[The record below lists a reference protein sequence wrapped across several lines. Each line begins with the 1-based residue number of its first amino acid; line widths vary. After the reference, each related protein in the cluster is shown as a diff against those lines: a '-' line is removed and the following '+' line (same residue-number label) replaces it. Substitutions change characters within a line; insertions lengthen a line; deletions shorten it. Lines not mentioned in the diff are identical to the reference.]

1 MGSGYQVLPEIYD
14 RWQQTYGKDFS
25 TLILPKL
32 LRSIKAHNIPTTSL
46 LDLACGTGTLANLM
60 AKRGWKVFGVDAS
73 EGMLRQGKK
82 KVEGTRYSVTFS
94 RQDMERFTLPEQVTL
109 AVCMFDAVNH
119 LTSSRALLSC
129 FRRVNAAL
137 IPGGYFIF
145 DVNNELC
152 YKTVWRQTEMVREK
166 DFTMVLENS
175 FNAPRRVGMSRVTLF
190 MRRGDLFER
199 KEETVRERY
208 YPRDEIEEL
217 LRRAGF
223 RVLESADFNF
233 TPNPLVGEIK
243 TWWVVRRTQRWSI

>member
-1 MGSGYQVLPEIYD
+1 MVSGYQVLPEVYD

-32 LRSIKAHNIPTTSL
+32 LRSIKAHNISTTSL
-46 LDLACGTGTLANLM
+46 LDLGCGTGTLAVMM

-73 EGMLRQGKK
+73 EGMLRQGERKI
-82 KVEGTRYSVTFS
+82 EGTRYSVTFS
-94 RQDMERFTLPEQVTL
+94 HQDMERFALPEQVTL
-109 AVCMFDAVNH
+109 AVSLFDAVNH
-119 LTSSRALLSC
+119 LTSSRALFNC

-152 YKTVWRQTEMVREK
+152 YKAVWRQTEVIREK

-175 FNAPRRVGMSRVTLF
+175 FNAPRRIGKSRVTLF
-190 MRRGDLFER
+190 VRRGDLFER
-199 KEETVRERY
+199 KEEKVRERY
-208 YPRDEIEEL
+208 YPRDEIEEF

-223 RVLESADFNF
+223 QVLESADFNF
-233 TPNPLVGEIK
+233 TPNPLVGEVK
-243 TWWVVRRTQRWSI
+243 TWWVARRMK